1 MAGKWA
7 ISPNLDKQLELGGPD
22 TGFLFDISARDGPNK
37 GDVFSRLYRV
47 ISPCFILNRFCH
59 FYHGGF
65 LHGVVILNGR

>member
-1 MAGKWA
+1 
-7 ISPNLDKQLELGGPD
+7 
-22 TGFLFDISARDGPNK
+22 
-37 GDVFSRLYRV
+37 LYRV